1 MIRSAN
7 INGATMSY
15 NTGKI
20 YEENE
25 VKNIGECGIC
35 ITDEQAKDE
44 KWIKEH
50 HAKDLAECVNCRG
63 CPLYNYS

>member
-1 MIRSAN
+1 MIDIMKRLGK
-7 INGATMSY
+7 I
-15 NTGKI
+15 TGKI

-25 VKNIGECGIC
+25 VKNMGECGVC

-44 KWIKEH
+44 RWVKEH

-63 CPLYNYS
+63 CALYNYS